1 MAESL
6 YKFMNALN
14 KNNVRTQNLFEMKV
28 FIPQNLRNATG
39 DNGHILTDF
48 FNPNMTFYGQ
58 NFSLPGRTINSVPV
72 GFKGFTVPVPTTM
85 SMDQQHTVTMNA
97 DINGDLRRAF
107 LAWQACTMN
116 PQIDKNGGYFEGN
129 RHLDNT
135 SKIYIALID
144 PTFEDSH
151 SVQDIYEIDGV
162 FISNVGAMNFSNTES
177 GLATFDV
184 QFTSQYWQ
192 VLNTKRATDDGSV
205 VLTDWTNRLKADSG
219 NGQRR
224 FTNVF

>member
-6 YKFMNALN
+6 YNFMAQLN
-14 KNNVRTQNLFEMKV
+14 KNNVRTQNLFEMRV
-28 FIPQNLRNATG
+28 FIPHDLRNASG
-39 DNGHILTDF
+39 YQGIKLTDF
-48 FNPNMTFYGQ
+48 FNPNLTYYGQ
-58 NFSLPGRTINSVPV
+58 NFSLPGRTINTAPV

-85 SMDQQHTVTMNA
+85 AMDQQHTVTMNA

-107 LAWQACTMN
+107 LAWQSCTMN
-116 PQIDKNGGYFEGN
+116 PQIDVNGGFFEGN

-144 PTFEDSH
+144 PSYTDTH

-162 FISNVGAMNFSNTES
+162 FISNVGPMNFSNTES
-177 GLATFDV
+177 GIATFDV

-192 VLNTKRATDDGSV
+192 VVNNSNNDGIGSKAIS
-205 VLTDWTNRLKADSG
+205 DWKGRLKSDSG
-219 NGQRR
+219 KGSRS
-224 FTNVF
+224 FTNIY

>member
-6 YKFMNALN
+6 YNFMQAMN

-28 FIPQNLRNATG
+28 FIPQELKNASG
-39 DNGHILTDF
+39 AQGHILTNF
-48 FNPNMTFYGQ
+48 FNPNMTYYGQ
-58 NFSLPGRTINSVPV
+58 NFSLPGRTINNVPV

-85 SMDQQHTVTMNA
+85 SMDQQHTVTVNA

-116 PQIDKNGGYFEGN
+116 PQIDRNGGFFEGN
-129 RHLDNT
+129 RHLNNT

-144 PTFEDSH
+144 PSFEDKH

-162 FISNVGAMNFSNTES
+162 FISNVGPMNFSNTES
-177 GLATFDV
+177 GIATFDV

-192 VLNTKRATDDGSV
+192 VVDTKRPTEGSE

-219 NGQRR
+219 NGARK